1 MIDELFTQSFMY
13 HLCIK
18 TMKQFL
24 LLYVETQWLAMK
36 GQNSGCH
43 DMSSSWIF
51 KINRKVIKILSLY
64 AKKPR
69 SQDFHEDLHYA
80 RRTNY
85 TKGVIIYLID
95 FLSSFFSV
103 SFSSTSIGFIFYNS
117 IPTFLLTF
125 EIPSSWQIFL
135 NSSSSIHPLP
145 LLSHLLNNISNRLDM
160 IHW

>member
-1 MIDELFTQSFMY
+1 MPRNQDLKIS
-13 HLCIK
+13 
-18 TMKQFL
+18 MKIC
-24 LLYVETQWLAMK
+24 TT
-36 GQNSGCH
+36 H
-43 DMSSSWIF
+43 DAPIT
-51 KINRKVIKILSLY
+51 RKMLS
-64 AKKPR
+64 
-69 SQDFHEDLHYA
+69 
-80 RRTNY
+80 
-85 TKGVIIYLID
+85 YLID

-160 IHW
+160 IHWYWKSFSVWNELQFHCNPGFIKHTKCSLFLNVIVIFGCA

>member
-1 MIDELFTQSFMY
+1 MHWWLEIFTQSFMY

-51 KINRKVIKILSLY
+51 KINRKVIKILSFY

-69 SQDFHEDLHYA
+69 SQDFHEDLHNA

-85 TKGVIIYLID
+85 TKDVI
-95 FLSSFFSV
+95 
-103 SFSSTSIGFIFYNS
+103 
-117 IPTFLLTF
+117 
-125 EIPSSWQIFL
+125 
-135 NSSSSIHPLP
+135 
-145 LLSHLLNNISNRLDM
+145 ISNRLFVFFLQCFLFFNFYRFYFLQFYSNFFAYLWDT
-160 IHW
+160 